1 MRFIAASWLGVLLAS
16 SLAAVDRDEL
26 HWRSHLAPGLTLE
39 IKGVNGDVRA
49 EAASGGQVEVFATK
63 RGRYSEPA
71 DVDIKVVEHDGGI
84 TICAVYPARGLQWQ
98 NECQPGSAGGM
109 SLVNNDVRVDFH
121 VRVPKQVRFVGRTV
135 NGAVEAESLGSAVE
149 AYTVNGGIRIS
160 TASFA
165 TARTVNGSIRARLG
179 STDWRRPLD
188 FHTVNGGIAVE
199 LPRNASTDVLAQTV
213 NGRVHTDFSL
223 NVRSRLFGKRLSG
236 TIGRGGRELTLRTV
250 NGGIEIHRAG

>member
-1 MRFIAASWLGVLLAS
+1 MRSVNAACLAVLLAS
-16 SLAAVDRDEL
+16 SLAAVDRDEF

-49 EAASGGQVEVFATK
+49 EAASGGQVEVYATK

-71 DVDIKVVEHDGGI
+71 DVDIRVVEHDGGI
-84 TICAVYPARGLQWQ
+84 TICAVYPTRGLQGQ
-98 NECQPGSAGGM
+98 NQCRPGNGGGV

-179 STDWRRPLD
+179 STDWRSHLD
-188 FHTVNGGIAVE
+188 FHTVNGGIALE

-213 NGRVHTDFSL
+213 NGRIHTDFAL
-223 NVRSRLFGKRLSG
+223 NVRSRWMGKHLSG
-236 TIGRGGRELTLRTV
+236 TLGRGGRELTLRTV
-250 NGGIEIHRAG
+250 NGGIEIRRAG